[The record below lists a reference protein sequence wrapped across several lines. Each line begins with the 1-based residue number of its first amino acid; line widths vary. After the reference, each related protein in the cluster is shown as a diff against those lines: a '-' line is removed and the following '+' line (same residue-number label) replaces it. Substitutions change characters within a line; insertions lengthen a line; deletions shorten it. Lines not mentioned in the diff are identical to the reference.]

1 MTNNK
6 QQTAVEFYLDKVFDI
21 IGDAIL
27 DKLSIEQINKI
38 HDLSLQAKEM
48 EKEQMVDAWSD
59 GWLNDYEYDE
69 DVKNS
74 AEQYYNKTFNTNEK

>member
-1 MTNNK
+1 MK
-6 QQTAVEFYLDKVFDI
+6 QTAVEWLRDLYENRP
-21 IGDAIL
+21 AYEECIL
-27 DKLSIEQINKI
+27 EDEWEEALK
-38 HDLSLQAKEM
+38 M

>member
-1 MTNNK
+1 MK
-6 QQTAVEFYLDKVFDI
+6 KTAVEWLRDLYENQPAYDEF
-21 IGDAIL
+21 IL
-27 DKLSIEQINKI
+27 DEQWQKAI
-38 HDLSLQAKEM
+38 EM

-74 AEQYYNKTFNTNEK
+74 AEQYYNKTFKTNEK

>member
-1 MTNNK
+1 MK
-6 QQTAVEFYLDKVFDI
+6 QTAVEWLESKI
-21 IGDAIL
+21 IQMVNHGSDFGEDFPAL
-27 DKLSIEQINKI
+27 AVHLNK
-38 HDLSLQAKEM
+38 AKEM

>member
-1 MTNNK
+1 MK
-6 QQTAVEFYLDKVFDI
+6 QTAVEWLRDLYENQPAYDEF
-21 IGDAIL
+21 IL
-27 DKLSIEQINKI
+27 DEQWQKAI
-38 HDLSLQAKEM
+38 EM

-74 AEQYYNKTFNTNEK
+74 AEQYYNKTFKTNEK

>member
-48 EKEQMVDAWSD
+48 EVMGREMSYADGYKEGYKRALELVEWKIQ
-59 GWLNDYEYDE
+59 
-69 DVKNS
+69 
-74 AEQYYNKTFNTNEK
+74 NELK

>member
-1 MTNNK
+1 
-6 QQTAVEFYLDKVFDI
+6 
-21 IGDAIL
+21 
-27 DKLSIEQINKI
+27 
-38 HDLSLQAKEM
+38 M

-74 AEQYYNKTFNTNEK
+74 AEQYYNETFNKK

>member
-1 MTNNK
+1 MK
-6 QQTAVEFYLDKVFDI
+6 QTAVDWLESKI
-21 IGDAIL
+21 IQMVNHGSDFGEDFPAL
-27 DKLSIEQINKI
+27 AVHLNK
-38 HDLSLQAKEM
+38 AKEM

-74 AEQYYNKTFNTNEK
+74 AEQYYNKTFNTK